1 MSDGQLK
8 RYIDVKETD
17 VVMVAGGG
25 GGKDT
30 NGTAGAAGG
39 DVGQASSNKA
49 TGGTQT
55 GGGYT
60 INGYNV
66 SRFQG
71 NFGYGGTG
79 AVRGTGNFGGQGGG
93 GWYGGGGTFDTGS
106 GGGGSSYFSKD
117 TNLLKNGKTIAGY
130 NDGTT
135 DELQPTPEGN
145 GTQRGHQGPGVCI
158 ITQTSFK

>member
-1 MSDGQLK
+1 MLQ
-8 RYIDVKETD
+8 E
-17 VVMVAGGG
+17 
-25 GGKDT
+25 
-30 NGTAGAAGG
+30 
-39 DVGQASSNKA
+39 VGQTSSNNA

-55 GGGYT
+55 GGGNT
-60 INGYNV
+60 PTGYNV
-66 SRFQG
+66 TKWNG
-71 NFGYGGTG
+71 EFGYGGSG
-79 AVRGTGNFGGQGGG
+79 AVRGTAAFGGQGGG
-93 GWYGGGGTFDTGS
+93 GWYGGGGTYNTGS

-145 GTQRGHQGPGVCI
+145 GTQRGHQGPGICI